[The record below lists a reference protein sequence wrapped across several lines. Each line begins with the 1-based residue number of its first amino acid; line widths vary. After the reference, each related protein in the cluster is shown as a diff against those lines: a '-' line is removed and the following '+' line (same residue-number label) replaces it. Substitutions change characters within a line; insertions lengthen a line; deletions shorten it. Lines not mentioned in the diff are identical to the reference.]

1 MYKGYGVHHI
11 AVGVKNLER
20 MKSFYQNVLLFDNLF
35 VDFPEAEYP
44 ALNEVVRSPNP
55 RYTAILFSQ
64 AAGGI
69 IVELVQMVNPV
80 PRPIRKDFRYG
91 DIGLA
96 KMTIA
101 VSAVEDIIKE
111 LKGRIDFCS
120 KPKSVMIPGYGEYRF
135 VYCKDPEGNMIEL
148 ISGPETAVKD
158 RFGGVPWVG
167 VCVTDLERSV
177 PFYQKM
183 GGFDSFFIN
192 THESFSGL
200 VDDVSGGQ
208 NTKVRS
214 CILKSSQAEGMIELF
229 EVMEPRGRSLPFGTK
244 WGDFGYAQVC
254 LNGKQ
259 GDDIFE
265 MASYFEKEGMAFLS
279 GPQLMHDER
288 EGAFFYMKDPDGIP
302 VEFLVFLK

>member
-101 VSAVEDIIKE
+101 VSAVEDIVKE
-111 LKGRIDFCS
+111 FKGKIDFCS